1 MGMRRLRR
9 VLVVLLLVA
18 AALWV
23 FSGPRGPHIEPES
36 ILVLEL
42 EGGFVEGVE
51 PPFWARLFGSPP
63 RPFASLLSELSTAQ
77 RDERLAGV
85 VVRIRGLELGWGKAA
100 ELREAIAELAAH
112 RRTNAHLEVG
122 ALSANRENFVATGA
136 PEIVVAP
143 GASAPLVGL
152 AAEYVFLGGL
162 WEKIGA
168 GVEAIG
174 SGEYK
179 SAAETL
185 AGTKMSEPHRE
196 MAASILDSTYAR
208 FVDGIASSRGLTPDF
223 VRGVIDK
230 APVSPAELQGLGLV
244 DHVAFLDET
253 LAELGP
259 GPVVHGD
266 DYRAVDPA
274 SVGFDPVARFA
285 LVYGSGNVVMGEDD
299 SPTGAPSL
307 ASDDVSKALEDAAE
321 DPDISAIIFRV
332 DSPGG
337 SPLAADIVW
346 RAAARAKE
354 QGKPLVASVS
364 NVAASGGY
372 YVLCGADE
380 ILAPPASLV
389 GSIGVFVVRPVVGGL
404 LDKLGIGYES
414 MTRGAH
420 ADILVSTQP
429 LDQGGRE
436 RRHAELDAIYDLF
449 LDRVAGGRGLSR
461 EQVHAVARGRV
472 WTGAQAVDIGLVDS
486 LGGLRAAVRRAKE
499 RAGIDVDADVA
510 LVPYPTPRTL
520 LEQLDEAFRG
530 AAVVAAP
537 RLPGLLRDLEPL
549 IGAWAADEPLALPP
563 FLVRIR

>member
-9 VLVVLLLVA
+9 LLIVATLVALAAWLLLP
-18 AALWV
+18 
-23 FSGPRGPHIEPES
+23 SRGVKIEQGS
-36 ILVLEL
+36 ILLIDL
-42 EGGFVEGVE
+42 EGDFVEAAE
-51 PPFWARLFGSPP
+51 PPYWSRLFGERR
-63 RPFASLLSELSTAQ
+63 RPFAGLLSELAKAQ
-77 RDERLAGV
+77 RDQRLAAV
-85 VVRIRGLELGWGKAA
+85 VLRIRSLGIEWGMAE
-100 ELREAIAELAAH
+100 ELRDAIAELAGKRHTVAY
-112 RRTNAHLEVG
+112 LEVG
-122 ALSANRENFVATGA
+122 SLTANREYFVAAGA

-143 GASAPLVGL
+143 GATSPLTGL
-152 AAEYVFLGGL
+152 AAEFLFLGGL
-162 WEKIGA
+162 WEKLGA

-174 SGEYK
+174 AGEYK

-185 AGTKMSEPHRE
+185 AGTKMSPAHRE
-196 MAASILDSTYAR
+196 MATSILDSTYAH
-208 FVDGIASSRGLTPDF
+208 FVEGIATSRGLAPDF
-223 VRGVIDK
+223 VRGVIDS
-230 APVSPAELQGLGLV
+230 APVSPAELQGLHLV
-244 DHVAFLDET
+244 DRVAFLDET
-253 LAELGP
+253 LAAIGP
-259 GPVVHGD
+259 GPVVEGD
-266 DYRAVDPA
+266 EYRGVDPA

-307 ASDDVSKALEDAAE
+307 ASDDVSDALEDAAK
-321 DPDISAIIFRV
+321 DPDIAAIIFRV

-346 RAAARAKE
+346 RAAALAKE

-420 ADILVSTQP
+420 ADILLATRP
-429 LDQGGRE
+429 LDEGGRE
-436 RRHAELDAIYDLF
+436 RMRAELAAIYDLF
-449 LDRVAGGRGLSR
+449 VDRVAGGRGLSR
-461 EQVHAVARGRV
+461 DQVHAVARGRV